1 MHITYA
7 EIRKRL
13 LLVYDG
19 KIIDNSLRSLVKK
32 GYVEQYTDTDGG
44 FSFAVT
50 EEGKKAYS
58 SLDNNPESIFD
69 IFGNSNGSSS

>member
-1 MHITYA
+1 
-7 EIRKRL
+7 

-19 KIIDNSLRSLVKK
+19 KIIDSSLRSLVKK

-58 SLDNNPESIFD
+58 SLDDNPESIFD